1 MPPTPN
7 SNRGITVKGKSF
19 DLSGIYRRR
28 WWADPN
34 TPSVGVP
41 AAASANGFMLSFA
54 GPNTATVI
62 YGPAPNANVAYTGAL
77 GPSGKTDWP
86 RNVVITVTHASAVVA
101 LSGVITGKDAL
112 GRDMT
117 EAWAVTAGTTSKTF
131 TGAKAFSK
139 VDSISVVAAA
149 DASADSVV
157 IGTGNV
163 LGIDLPVAAPKP
175 VLELTDGA
183 IVTTGTV
190 VAASTSAAADPLGT
204 YTPATAPN
212 GAHTYDVWV
221 VIEDEENVT

>member
-1 MPPTPN
+1 MPAPSN
-7 SNRGITVKGKSF
+7 SNRGVSVRGKSF
-19 DLSGIYRRR
+19 DLSGLYRKR
-28 WWADPN
+28 WWADPS
-34 TPSVGVP
+34 TPSIGVP
-41 AAASANGFMLSFA
+41 AAASTNAFKLAVA
-54 GPNTATVI
+54 GPNTATII
-62 YGPAPNANVAYTGAL
+62 YGSTPASNVAFDGAL
-77 GPSGKTDWP
+77 APKGITDWA

-117 EAWAVTAGTTSKTF
+117 EAWAVTAGTASKTF

-139 VDSISVVAAA
+139 VDSVSVVAAA
-149 DASADSVV
+149 DASADTVV

-190 VAASTSAAADPLGT
+190 VAASTSATADPLGT

-212 GAHTYDVWV
+212 GAHTYDVWA
-221 VIEDEENVT
+221 VIEDEENV